1 MSNKSRKPDQSSET
15 DRQNEGGR
23 EFGHV
28 HEPTQAQQASMNSGQ
43 AGNVSENR
51 PSHKNQG
58 GLPIRH
64 TYDQNLASQDSAN
77 PNLAEQPGRQG
88 QKPNAEK
95 KTA

>member
-1 MSNKSRKPDQSSET
+1 MSNESRKPDQSSET
-15 DRQNEGGR
+15 DPLNEGGR

-28 HEPTQAQQASMNSGQ
+28 HEPTQAQQASVNSGQ
-43 AGNVSENR
+43 AGNVPENR

-64 TYDQNLASQDSAN
+64 TYDQNRATQGSAN
-77 PNLAEQPGRQG
+77 PNATEQSERQG
-88 QKPNAEK
+88 QKPKAEK